1 MEKQSLPLEGGCQCR
16 ALRYEISA
24 PPLMLYCCHCTNCQ
38 KITGSAFVVSATLDE
53 GSFSFVKGT
62 PMKTTWVSDSGKNRY
77 GLFCTDCGVRILH
90 GQEPSS
96 GTVSIRSGSL
106 DDTSWIKPSG
116 HIWTRSAQSWVR
128 FGADEIICEIQPT
141 DYTPFLQHF
150 QQQAVFV
157 R

>member
-1 MEKQSLPLEGGCQCR
+1 MEKLSLPLKGGCQCG

-38 KITGSAFVVSATLDE
+38 KITGSAFVVSATLE
-53 GSFSFVKGT
+53 EASLSFAKGSPKK
-62 PMKTTWVSDSGKNRY
+62 MTWISDSGNDRY
-77 GLFCTDCGVRILH
+77 GLFCADCGVRILH

-96 GTVSIRSGSL
+96 GAISMRSGTL

-116 HIWTRSAQSWVR
+116 HIWTRSAQSWVN
-128 FGADEIICEIQPT
+128 FGADEIICDVQPT

-150 QQQAVFV
+150 QRQAVFA